1 MPTRRWVGAWL
12 LWALAF
18 PQMARAQEISEQEL
32 VERILREGAQ
42 ARAIRA
48 AVDVTTR
55 EQLARTAFPNPNVA
69 YTREGAGFTEF
80 LQVDQFLPLFG
91 SRAILARAGA
101 AATQAAEADRDA
113 RLWQLRSE
121 AQALVARLLAEQ
133 QKAGTWQASIREV
146 EGIIAVL
153 RIREQEGEG
162 SRFDRLRAEQELA
175 EARQLAVDA
184 AATAAE
190 THAAISAAMG
200 AAARFTRATGT
211 LYADRHVPPL
221 ESLIDKALSTRGEL
235 RALQSASERFRL
247 EASAAR
253 RARLPSPTISGG
265 LKRADADAARQSG
278 GLVGINLVVPLFDS
292 GRREAARW
300 LAERARVDAERAFTE
315 HAVQAQIAG
324 TSAVLALRQDGV
336 RAAEAASAA
345 DALTEIALVAYREG
359 EVGILELLDAYRTVA
374 RARIRAVDMRFA
386 ARLAQIALERAVGD
400 PLWP

>member
-1 MPTRRWVGAWL
+1 MPTRRWVGVWL
-12 LWALAF
+12 LCMLVV
-18 PQMARAQEISEQEL
+18 PQIAQAQDVTEQEL
-32 VERILREGAQ
+32 VALILRDGAH

-48 AVDVTTR
+48 SVDVTAR
-55 EQLARTAFPNPNVA
+55 EQLARTAFPNPSVA

-80 LQVDQFLPLFG
+80 LQVDQFLPMFG
-91 SRAILARAGA
+91 ARAMLVRAGA

-133 QKAGTWQASIREV
+133 QKADTWQASIRDMESV
-146 EGIIAVL
+146 IAVL

-162 SRFDRLRAEQELA
+162 SRFDRLRAQQDLA

-190 THAAISAAMG
+190 AHASVSSATG
-200 AAARFTRATGT
+200 AGLRFTRVTGAF
-211 LYADRHVPPL
+211 YADRNLPPI
-221 ESLIDKALSTRGEL
+221 ESLIGRALAARGEL
-235 RALQSASERFRL
+235 RALQSASERFVL

-265 LKRADADAARQSG
+265 LKRADADAGRQSG
-278 GLVGINLVVPLFDS
+278 GLFGINLVVPLFDS

-300 LAERARVDAERAFTE
+300 LAERAFTV

-324 TSAVLALRQDGV
+324 ASAVLALRQEAV
-336 RAAEAASAA
+336 RAAEGASAA
-345 DALTEIALVAYREG
+345 DDLTDIALVAYREG